1 MPAPCHRSAQFL
13 PSTASPVAARS
24 TCQES
29 IARMSSSPRY
39 NHVLEGERVR
49 RRGSL
54 LKRMSTKFL
63 KRKAQQT
70 DGDSSPR
77 TPMSPGSEAG
87 SPRPAMETSDPPL
100 HKWRDS
106 IRRDMVYQTQPKK
119 KSFCGCSRGDA
130 TPPGEPETI
139 IVGVRIPEGAEPG
152 DLIRFDARG
161 LGAVARLTFTL
172 DGSERIVER
181 ASTVYSSD

>member
-1 MPAPCHRSAQFL
+1 MSA
-13 PSTASPVAARS
+13 
-24 TCQES
+24 
-29 IARMSSSPRY
+29 SSPRY

-63 KRKAQQT
+63 KRKAAAT
-70 DGDSSPR
+70 DGESSPR
-77 TPMSPGSEAG
+77 TPVSPGSEAG

-106 IRRDMVYQTQPKK
+106 IRRDMVHETQPKK

-181 ASTVYSSD
+181 AITVYSSD

>member
-63 KRKAQQT
+63 KRKAAAT
-70 DGDSSPR
+70 DGES
-77 TPMSPGSEAG
+77 

-181 ASTVYSSD
+181 AITVYSSD

>member
-1 MPAPCHRSAQFL
+1 
-13 PSTASPVAARS
+13 
-24 TCQES
+24 
-29 IARMSSSPRY
+29 MSSSPRY

-63 KRKAQQT
+63 KRKAAAT

-77 TPMSPGSEAG
+77 TPASPGSEAG
-87 SPRPAMETSDPPL
+87 SPRPAMETGDPPL

-106 IRRDMVYQTQPKK
+106 IRRDMVHETQPKRT
-119 KSFCGCSRGDA
+119 SFCGCSRRDA
-130 TPPGEPETI
+130 TPPGAPETI
-139 IVGVRIPEGAEPG
+139 VVGVRVPEGAEPG

-181 ASTVYSSD
+181 AITVYSSD